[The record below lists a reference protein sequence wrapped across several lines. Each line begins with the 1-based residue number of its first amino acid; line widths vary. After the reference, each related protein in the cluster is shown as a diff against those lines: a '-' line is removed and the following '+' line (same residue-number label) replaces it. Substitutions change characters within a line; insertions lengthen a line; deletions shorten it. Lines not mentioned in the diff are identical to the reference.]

1 MGNLEIKAL
10 TFDIFGT
17 VTDWRN
23 SIYSEGMK
31 LALKKGIDNIDW
43 FEFADKWRGQYTPF
57 MDKVR
62 RGELPWTNIDG
73 LHRLILDGLLDDYQI
88 EGMIETEKK
97 HFNLAWHRLTL
108 WPDVISGLNRLSTG
122 FLLATLSN
130 GNTELLSDIAENFD
144 LPWDFILSAEDAKH
158 YKPDKEVYLK
168 AIESLKLDPQ
178 NVMMVAAHAFD
189 LEAAQKVGMKTAYVY
204 RELEFGPNIENENID
219 KYEFDFIAEDFEDL
233 SGQLGC

>member
-88 EGMIETEKK
+88 EGMIETEK
-97 HFNLAWHRLTL
+97 N
-108 WPDVISGLNRLSTG
+108 
-122 FLLATLSN
+122 
-130 GNTELLSDIAENFD
+130 
-144 LPWDFILSAEDAKH
+144 ILI
-158 YKPDKEVYLK
+158 LRG
-168 AIESLKLDPQ
+168 I
-178 NVMMVAAHAFD
+178 
-189 LEAAQKVGMKTAYVY
+189 G
-204 RELEFGPNIENENID
+204 
-219 KYEFDFIAEDFEDL
+219 
-233 SGQLGC
+233 